1 MIDSI
6 YTALTAGGASTL
18 SSLLTGF
25 IMRHLL
31 KRDEEQKRKTE
42 EELRK
47 AKEEQWNRISDDV
60 EKLERKLEGHI
71 STDKTEVIMTTLN
84 CISGNITKLLD
95 QQQALLSADSEQ
107 KSQIITL
114 FKTLKEQKEDLRE
127 CQKEHKK

>member
-6 YTALTAGGASTL
+6 YNALTVGSASTL
-18 SSLLTGF
+18 SALFTGF
-25 IMRHLL
+25 IMRYIM
-31 KRDEEQKRKTE
+31 KREAEQNRKNE

-47 AKEEQWNRISDDV
+47 VKEEQWNRIKGDV
-60 EKLERKLEGHI
+60 EKLEQKLDGHI
-71 STDKTEVIMTTLN
+71 TTDKTEVIMTTLN
-84 CISGNITKLLD
+84 SISGNITKLLD
-95 QQQALLSADSEQ
+95 QQQALISADSEQ